1 MKKSKQ
7 MIIKALLKHKEDGLT
22 IQNLIDITKLARGTI
37 KVSLLYLIIDGKVR
51 EIEYTKNSKV
61 YKIR

>member
-7 MIIKALLKHKEDGLT
+7 MIIKALMSHKEDGLT

-37 KVSLLYLIIDGKVR
+37 KISLLYLIIDGVVR

>member
-7 MIIKALLKHKEDGLT
+7 MIIKALMNHREDGLT

-37 KVSLLYLIIDGKVR
+37 KISLLYLIIDGKVR